1 MKDTFR
7 KELVVNPVDATV
19 GVERSVLLSN
29 GGWKIGDLL
38 KVFIAPYYH
47 GPVGLEGGTEKDFV
61 AIPLTL
67 DTEFFRNTDWE
78 HIRVA
83 ETVKAFPVD
92 ADGSPGWGDGAPVG
106 MLQCWVSKHEPD
118 AISFRWDSNA
128 GAQQAGDVTRLLSV
142 VRYRARGAK

>member
-67 DTEFFRNTDWE
+67 DAEFFRNTD
-78 HIRVA
+78 
-83 ETVKAFPVD
+83 
-92 ADGSPGWGDGAPVG
+92 
-106 MLQCWVSKHEPD
+106 
-118 AISFRWDSNA
+118 
-128 GAQQAGDVTRLLSV
+128 
-142 VRYRARGAK
+142 